1 MKMNKYLI
9 GGSVITLAAMIHWVF
24 LWGTPLVNVPR
35 GQPLK
40 VIFTIAY
47 VFTFRMFPFSDLL
60 WTAAG
65 LMLLYKGYEA
75 ARA

>member
-1 MKMNKYLI
+1 MKQNRCLI
-9 GGSVITLAAMIHWVF
+9 GGAVITLAAIIHWLF
-24 LWGTPLVNVPR
+24 LRGRPLVDVPR

-60 WTAAG
+60 WTVAG
-65 LMLLYKGYEA
+65 LMLLYRGYEA